1 MIDWGGLLKFTCECL
16 LPTGPFDSPG
26 LCFARP
32 PSLRQAVKR
41 VLSIKKI
48 HPLSATRREGR
59 QAQRCR
65 GESTAQAGQIIFP
78 RSHDCSLE
86 NFSFEFNMQLTYQ
99 PFELE
104 LKHTF
109 TIAKFSRNS
118 TPLMLV
124 QIAHEGCIGYGEA
137 SMVPY
142 MGESYQSAN
151 DFLSKVDANQFKYPF
166 DFASIIDYLDSI
178 APGNPAIKASI
189 DIALH
194 DLEGKL
200 KGEPC
205 WKILGSDPQQMPLTS
220 FTIGIDTP
228 EMMIKKVKEAGDCR
242 IIKVKLGRD
251 SDKELI
257 STIRS
262 VTDAP
267 LFVDANQGWT
277 DLQQSLDMT
286 HWLHEQGVLLIEQPM
301 LKTDID
307 SNAWLTE
314 RSPVPIIG
322 DESVQR
328 LPDVGKA
335 KGVYHG
341 INIKLMKSAGMY
353 ETHQMI
359 LKARELGLKLMIGC
373 MSETSCAT
381 LAAAAL
387 APQCDWADLDGPFLT
402 SNNPYKIPE
411 FKDGKWVLNNDA
423 GLGIE
428 ML

>member
-1 MIDWGGLLKFTCECL
+1 MK
-16 LPTGPFDSPG
+16 
-26 LCFARP
+26 
-32 PSLRQAVKR
+32 
-41 VLSIKKI
+41 
-48 HPLSATRREGR
+48 
-59 QAQRCR
+59 
-65 GESTAQAGQIIFP
+65 
-78 RSHDCSLE
+78 
-86 NFSFEFNMQLTYQ
+86 LTYR
-99 PFELE
+99 PFEL
-104 LKHTF
+104 LLRHTF
-109 TIAKFSRNS
+109 TIAKFSRTS
-118 TPLMLV
+118 TPIML
-124 QIAHEGCIGYGEA
+124 IKIEHEGYTGHGEA

-142 MGESYQSAN
+142 MGESVQTAT
-151 DFLSKVDANQFKYPF
+151 DFLNKVDAGRFKYPF
-166 DFASIIDYLDSI
+166 DFAEIIHYLDDI
-178 APGNPAIKASI
+178 APGNPAVKAGI

-200 KGEPC
+200 KQQPC
-205 WKILGSDPQQMPLTS
+205 WRLLGSDPIKMPLTS

-228 EMMIKKVKEAGDCR
+228 EVIIQKVKENPDCK

-251 SDKELI
+251 SDRDLI
-257 STIRS
+257 KTIRS
-262 VTDAP
+262 VTDLP

-277 DLQQSLDMT
+277 DLQESLDLT

-301 LKTDID
+301 PKTDID

-328 LPDVGKA
+328 LPDVEKA

-341 INIKLMKSAGMY
+341 INIKLMKSAGVY
-353 ETHQMI
+353 GAHQMI

-402 SNNPYKIPE
+402 SNNPYQMPG
-411 FKDGKWVLNNDA
+411 FRDGKWVLNKEP

-428 ML
+428 PL